1 MPGILSE
8 RIAALRKERGLTQ
21 EQLGKMVGVS
31 SQAVGKWEKGGAPDV
46 ELLPL
51 LADKL
56 GVTVDALFGLEG
68 GSRINVEQTVSSW
81 LFSFPER
88 ERMNQL
94 CRLVWSVV
102 RCFLPGGLE
111 MPRMDY
117 LASCRANKKHK
128 NQLMYSQVSGGG
140 GLLLD
145 VHAEDLSFV
154 TLWPEPNE
162 GYAAYWEPMENFRR
176 LFSVLARP
184 GCLELIEELYRRKP
198 KHFIPIVVA
207 KQMDIPFETVVELLE
222 EFEKL
227 HILWSMKLEL
237 EEGEVKAY
245 QLAEPISLVPLLF
258 AAQSLMQAGMNYVY
272 LYDDENP
279 LLRGAKW
286 RKEAENHEKEK

>member
-1 MPGILSE
+1 MSGVLSE

-46 ELLPL
+46 ELLPV
-51 LADKL
+51 LAERL
-56 GVTVDALFGLEG
+56 GVTIDTLFGLEG

-81 LFSFPER
+81 LYSFSER
-88 ERMNQL
+88 ERMDRL

-102 RCFLPGGLE
+102 KCFLPGGME
-111 MPRMDY
+111 MPEMGY
-117 LASCRANKKHK
+117 LKSCRVSEKKGD
-128 NQLMYSQVSGGG
+128 QLMYSQLGGGG

-154 TLWPEPNE
+154 TLWPEPDE
-162 GYAAYWEPMENFRR
+162 GYTAFLEPIENFRR

-184 GCLELIEELYRRKP
+184 GCLELLEELYRRKP

-227 HILWSMKLEL
+227 HILWSMELEL

-245 QLAEPISLVPLLF
+245 QLAEPVSLVPLLF
-258 AAQSLMQAGMNYVY
+258 AAQSFMQSGLNYMY
-272 LYDDENP
+272 IYDDENP
-279 LLRGAKW
+279 LLRGKKW
-286 RKEAENHEKEK
+286 RKEAENREKEK